1 MFHLPAPL
9 KKIETTC
16 SWKGIKFQGPDSLRP
31 ETVDIDAAGP
41 MFRITRPNKKH
52 FLIFSPNYSPMQ
64 GNFQNQQTL
73 ILQFSGNPMIMHT
86 FVFPSV
92 ELMESF
98 MIFYLESVNSVSRM
112 ACDMAIPS
120 FTFNECL
127 MGLMPEEK
135 SLSLLKVSLNQSSL
149 CAVMEKEDAKGK
161 KKHKSSHPVTTTLTF
176 PLAKNIVAA
185 PAFMWSPTLG
195 NQVLMERTFMVKDI
209 SGKTELQ
216 VITQTPEAAM
226 LWVIG
231 VHLAI
236 ARASGVRM
244 VPETPKPSPAPTTKP
259 EAGIA
264 PKEEPKAAPPPA
276 QEVESEEPKLEE
288 RERKVSDIEVE
299 IETEYLSIPTEDV
312 EVSVESVK
320 EPVPSAKEVN
330 NKSRPR
336 LMSRRAGNN
345 ETKEDKRPRISFLPD
360 GPTPG
365 LLMKEYKEF
374 LKSHQPVHPEK
385 VVMPDLKTILVDTSR
400 ESVTLDNTSIDAQIQ
415 HALDCLSVMDDE
427 KIQTNLYEKVETSTL
442 VENILKQYDFDEK
455 IDFDSLIDFG
465 AFPAYDKM
473 ELVDSVSPFTPF
485 VNDLSA
491 VVESINLM
499 DTKVLYYDNETSRKL
514 VFLVASL
521 LLNGLKG
528 LKELSNRELLIP
540 AMRELQEFCPGF
552 KDIVDRASKESDV
565 ASQASVIASML
576 LNTNNL
582 VPFLK
587 QVTKHDSWISKYY
600 HVSAQIASESLID
613 MTIAMLTPVMSSVEF
628 LLGERPRAVS
638 GADASDVSKFITSPA
653 FGYLE
658 MSEVN
663 SEEQLVSALSKQ
675 LLYGVKQSKSQGYG
689 ILPPEFQFIVAVA
702 KQKHAS
708 NDTNWQQF
716 VDETT
721 AISDQALS
729 SANRQNLH
737 EDWIRSSLNHGN
749 LLPRLLYLV
758 LSKDVVADFYH
769 EYASMRDPYRANYVI
784 RQVARVLKSSQ

>member
-1 MFHLPAPL
+1 M
-9 KKIETTC
+9 
-16 SWKGIKFQGPDSLRP
+16 
-31 ETVDIDAAGP
+31 
-41 MFRITRPNKKH
+41 
-52 FLIFSPNYSPMQ
+52 
-64 GNFQNQQTL
+64 
-73 ILQFSGNPMIMHT
+73 
-86 FVFPSV
+86 
-92 ELMESF
+92 
-98 MIFYLESVNSVSRM
+98 
-112 ACDMAIPS
+112 
-120 FTFNECL
+120 
-127 MGLMPEEK
+127 
-135 SLSLLKVSLNQSSL
+135 
-149 CAVMEKEDAKGK
+149 
-161 KKHKSSHPVTTTLTF
+161 
-176 PLAKNIVAA
+176 
-185 PAFMWSPTLG
+185 
-195 NQVLMERTFMVKDI
+195 
-209 SGKTELQ
+209 
-216 VITQTPEAAM
+216 
-226 LWVIG
+226 
-231 VHLAI
+231 
-236 ARASGVRM
+236 
-244 VPETPKPSPAPTTKP
+244 
-259 EAGIA
+259 
-264 PKEEPKAAPPPA
+264 
-276 QEVESEEPKLEE
+276 
-288 RERKVSDIEVE
+288 
-299 IETEYLSIPTEDV
+299 
-312 EVSVESVK
+312 
-320 EPVPSAKEVN
+320 
-330 NKSRPR
+330 
-336 LMSRRAGNN
+336 
-345 ETKEDKRPRISFLPD
+345 
-360 GPTPG
+360 
-365 LLMKEYKEF
+365 
-374 LKSHQPVHPEK
+374 HPEK

-400 ESVTLDNTSIDAQIQ
+400 DSVRLDNTSIDAQIQ

-455 IDFDSLIDFG
+455 IDFDSIIDFG
-465 AFPAYDKM
+465 AFPAYDKT
-473 ELVDSVSPFTPF
+473 ELVDPVSPFTPF

-499 DTKVLYYDNETSRKL
+499 DTKVLYYDNDTSRKL

-587 QVTKHDSWISKYY
+587 QVTKHDTWISKYY

-638 GADASDVSKFITSPA
+638 GADANDVYTFITSPA

-663 SEEQLVSALSKQ
+663 SEEQLVTALSKQ

-689 ILPPEFQFIVAVA
+689 ILPPQFQFIVAVA

-716 VDETT
+716 ADETT

-729 SANRQNLH
+729 SANRQDLH
-737 EDWIRSSLNHGN
+737 EDWIRASMNHGN